1 MLSAGP
7 PMKSRDPEER
17 HAAEETEAALKEG
30 FAEIKTAGDAARI
43 LAKVEGI
50 AGTTKEGDISDIPEG
65 IRPEEPAHAI
75 QAAARDATP
84 GTRPAAVLSET
95 ARQVAS
101 SPSSV
106 QPVLDAGIDE
116 ASRESSESP
125 ESPEVRRGRSL
136 LRRELMGRLKPLDA
150 LDAAVFL
157 RINHLPH
164 PKLLDRFFY
173 WLSFLMTGGHA
184 WVLLLLLRSSLD
196 RRRGFR
202 ELLHVAPALY
212 LATFTVEGPIKA
224 FCRRGR
230 PFISIIRA
238 IVIGRKPGS
247 FSFPSGHSAAAFA
260 GASLLR
266 REDSRMASLAYVV
279 SALVA
284 FSRVYLGAHYP
295 GDVISGSLAGTVLA
309 RLYQTAIDTFLRA
322 KTNKTI
328 KPPLGAERSPGA
340 SS

>member
-1 MLSAGP
+1 
-7 PMKSRDPEER
+7 
-17 HAAEETEAALKEG
+17 LK
-30 FAEIKTAGDAARI
+30 
-43 LAKVEGI
+43 
-50 AGTTKEGDISDIPEG
+50 
-65 IRPEEPAHAI
+65 
-75 QAAARDATP
+75 
-84 GTRPAAVLSET
+84 
-95 ARQVAS
+95 
-101 SPSSV
+101 
-106 QPVLDAGIDE
+106 
-116 ASRESSESP
+116 
-125 ESPEVRRGRSL
+125 
-136 LRRELMGRLKPLDA
+136 GRLKPLDA

-266 REDSRMASLAYVV
+266 RVDSRMASLAYVV

-309 RLYQTAIDTFLRA
+309 GLYQAQSTRSFARE
-322 KTNKTI
+322 TNKTI
-328 KPPLGAERSPGA
+328 KPPLGAEIARRHLENNSFA
-340 SS
+340 ARRLTCSSTESMA